1 MPKDRARWV
10 IYDFEFN
17 KNEHGSTIKKNKIIL
32 MLYMPDGNKKMQEN
46 MTINY
51 SKNIFKDKIVEK
63 TGANPNFME
72 F

>member
-1 MPKDRARWV
+1 
-10 IYDFEFN
+10 
-17 KNEHGSTIKKNKIIL
+17 
-32 MLYMPDGNKKMQEN
+32 

-72 F
+72 FQIRKYDDLDFE

>member
-32 MLYMPDGNKKMQEN
+32 MLYMPDGNKKM
-46 MTINY
+46 
-51 SKNIFKDKIVEK
+51 
-63 TGANPNFME
+63 
-72 F
+72 